1 MIDSVLVSNFRSL
14 GPNTRLDLGRMTA
27 LVGPNGVGKTR
38 SIESLEFIADA
49 LRLGLEGAVTKRQG
63 ISAIRRWSPTKPFDI
78 SIKVELSERGDS
90 RNPDWRATY
99 ALELTGADDYHVKS
113 ETAEVR
119 LLTDGS
125 VTASHSFAVT
135 EGEFVGPDR
144 ITPSVDP
151 RGLVLPL
158 LAADERFARLA
169 RSLIAVRTYRVFP
182 DTLRRPQKFDPQT
195 PMEEHGENWA
205 STLKR
210 LGKSVWDPEMV
221 PALRRLTGDIDGL
234 RVQPAA
240 GFLIV
245 EFRHGSE
252 PPAAGRKTPKERW
265 FSSDLES
272 DGTLRVAGILTA
284 LLQEP
289 PLALV
294 AIEEPELTVHPG
306 ALRILF
312 DFLREASKHSQVVV
326 TTHSPEMLDCFST
339 EDIRRVTKR
348 DRVTFVEALDDGHR
362 SGVKRGLLSTGDLLR
377 SSGLP
382 TGVAEEP

>member
-1 MIDSVLVSNFRSL
+1 MIDRVLVSNFRSL

-78 SIKVELSERGDS
+78 SIRVELSEPSEGRGA
-90 RNPDWRATY
+90 DWRATY
-99 ALELTGADDYHVKS
+99 SLELAGADDYHVKS
-113 ETAEVR
+113 EFAEVQSVR
-119 LLTDGS
+119 DGAA
-125 VTASHSFAVT
+125 TTHSFSVT
-135 EGEFVGPDR
+135 EGEFEGPDP
-144 ITPSVDP
+144 ISPKVDP

-158 LAADERFARLA
+158 LAADERFSRLA
-169 RSLIAVRTYRVFP
+169 RALTAVRIYRVFP

-205 STLKR
+205 STLQR

-234 RVQPAA
+234 RVKPAA

-252 PPAAGRKTPKERW
+252 PPAAGRKKPMERW

-289 PLALV
+289 PLTLV

-312 DFLREASKHSQVVV
+312 DFLRDASTRGQVVV
-326 TTHSPEMLDCFST
+326 TTHSPEMLDCFAP
-339 EDIRRVTKR
+339 EDIRRVSKR
-348 DRVTFVEALDDGHR
+348 DRVTSVESLDDGQQK
-362 SGVKRGLLSTGDLLR
+362 SVKQGLLSSGDLLR

-382 TGVAEEP
+382 IGVAEEP